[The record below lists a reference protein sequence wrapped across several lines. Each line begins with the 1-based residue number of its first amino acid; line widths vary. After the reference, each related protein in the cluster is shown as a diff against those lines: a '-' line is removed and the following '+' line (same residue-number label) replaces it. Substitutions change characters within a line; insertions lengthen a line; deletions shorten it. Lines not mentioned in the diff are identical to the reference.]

1 MTTYTTTR
9 MMSCYGDTRE
19 TTVNLPTIPG
29 ITITPERPETAPT
42 APIIRANR
50 RKVSPGGV
58 AIVAAAQRRLGWFVD
73 ELSAAREA
81 VE

>member
-1 MTTYTTTR
+1 MILSTSQDAQGGR
-9 MMSCYGDTRE
+9 PAPR
-19 TTVNLPTIPG
+19 PTLAHVPG

-58 AIVAAAQRRLGWFVD
+58 AIVAAAQRRLGWVRD
-73 ELSAAREA
+73 ALEEAREA
-81 VE
+81 GG